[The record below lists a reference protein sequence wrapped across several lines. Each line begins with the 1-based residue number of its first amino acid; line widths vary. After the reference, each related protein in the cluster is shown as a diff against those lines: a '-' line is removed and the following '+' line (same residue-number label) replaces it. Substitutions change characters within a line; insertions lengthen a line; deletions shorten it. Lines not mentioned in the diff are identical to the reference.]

1 MAQALPHKE
10 MLEKAKP
17 AMWRLILQS
26 LMFLLCSPPIVFL
39 VLTANIRW
47 EFTNTMT
54 ATVLG
59 VFTAAVVTGTITNY
73 VLGMPKER

>member
-1 MAQALPHKE
+1 MG
-10 MLEKAKP
+10 
-17 AMWRLILQS
+17 WLILQT

-54 ATVLG
+54 ATVLR
-59 VFTAAVVTGTITNY
+59 VFTNY

>member
-1 MAQALPHKE
+1 MG
-10 MLEKAKP
+10 
-17 AMWRLILQS
+17 WLILQT

-73 VLGMPKER
+73 VLGMPKERCSPQNGSAA